1 MENCSQVDCK
11 ANDLGDQM
19 DRLTVEDTSV
29 SQTIPD
35 LVETQPPQTS
45 LVNFSRQIKRYVLGV
60 TNLFVLFIECRRLY
74 RFLRGFEIFWENC
87 GYTRRYKLMRRVLIG
102 FLVLILLGISFG
114 IIFGLQTIQY

>member
-45 LVNFSRQIKRYVLGV
+45 LVNF
-60 TNLFVLFIECRRLY
+60 
-74 RFLRGFEIFWENC
+74 
-87 GYTRRYKLMRRVLIG
+87 
-102 FLVLILLGISFG
+102 
-114 IIFGLQTIQY
+114 